1 MDGYRVEDA
10 AELGQLIRRVRKAQ
24 GFTQQ
29 ELADGSGVGITFIS
43 NLERGKG
50 SSEFDKVVRVA
61 QMLGIDIFARVR
73 GEE

>member
-10 AELGQLIRRVRKAQ
+10 ADLGQLIRRVRKAQ

>member
-1 MDGYRVEDA
+1 MDGYRVGDA

-43 NLERGKG
+43 NLEHGKG